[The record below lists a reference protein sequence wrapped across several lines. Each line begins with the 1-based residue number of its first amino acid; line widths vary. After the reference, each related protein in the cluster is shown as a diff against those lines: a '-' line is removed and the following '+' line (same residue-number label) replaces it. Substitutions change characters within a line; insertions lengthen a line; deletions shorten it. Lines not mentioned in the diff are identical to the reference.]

1 MKLTIERS
9 TLLKALSHVQG
20 VVEKRTTIPI
30 LANIR
35 LDVGVEGLKLQA
47 TDIDLEIAETVVC
60 HSIEPGSTTAPAH
73 TLYDIVRRLPE
84 GSDVHLE
91 EHPKEARLILRS
103 GRSRFV
109 LQCLPVD
116 DFPVMNAGDLS
127 FSFKLNAS
135 DMRSLV
141 ERTRFA
147 MSTEE
152 TRYYLNGL
160 YLHAVCEQD
169 VEILRT
175 VASDGHRL
183 ARMEVPLPEGAAGM
197 PGVIVPRKTIEEMRP
212 LVEESTDDIT
222 VSLSETKIRFEFDKT
237 VLISKLIDGT
247 FPDYERVIP
256 QGNDKVMEV
265 NAKMLAEAVKRV
277 SAIMTTDKARAVK
290 LDISKGNL
298 ALSASNTTTS
308 DNAEDALEALYEST
322 PLSVGFNSR
331 YLLDIL
337 DEVAGETV
345 RFVLLDPSSPTV
357 VRDAADGS
365 ALYVLMPMRV

>member
-9 TLLKALSHVQG
+9 ILLKALGHVQG

-35 LDVGVEGLKLQA
+35 LDVGSHGLRLQA
-47 TDIDLEIAETVVC
+47 TDIDLEIAETVPC
-60 HSIEPGSTTAPAH
+60 DPIEPGSTTAPAH

-91 EHPKEARLILRS
+91 YPSKEERLILRS

-109 LQCLPVD
+109 LQCLPVE
-116 DFPVMNAGDLS
+116 DFPVMSVGDLA
-127 FSFKLNAS
+127 FSFQL
-135 DMRSLV
+135 RSADLRNLM

-160 YLHAVCEQD
+160 YLHAVREQN

-175 VASDGHRL
+175 VATDGHRL

-197 PGVIVPRKTIEEMRP
+197 PGIIVPRKTIEEMRP
-212 LVEESTDDIT
+212 LVEETTNGIT
-222 VSLSETKIRFEFDKT
+222 LSLSETKIRFAFDET
-237 VLISKLIDGT
+237 VLVSKLIDGT

-265 NAKMLAEAVKRV
+265 NAKMLADAVNRV
-277 SAIMTTDKARAVK
+277 SAVMTTDKARAVK
-290 LDISKGNL
+290 LDLTKGNL
-298 ALSASNTTTS
+298 ALSASNTTTA
-308 DNAEDALEALYEST
+308 DNAEDALEASYDST
-322 PLSVGFNSR
+322 PLSIGFNSR
-331 YLLDIL
+331 YLLDVL
-337 DEVAGETV
+337 GQMTGETV
-345 RFVLLDPSSPTV
+345 RFILLDPSSPTV